1 MHDAALI
8 GVELDADERRA
19 AVIIESG
26 HVNKHH
32 ALGEQYRFRL
42 QLEGVIA
49 TSACGR
55 DWADVAQAPATSDQ
69 NEIGDADLA
78 RVGPTV
84 MLRFGVLLN
93 DGTGYTELFAT
104 ATRVEIAGSDGRE
117 YTVDEFVKLGEDY
130 WDAWEKQ

>member
-32 ALGEQYRFRL
+32 AFAEHYRFRL

-49 TSACGR
+49 TSARGR
-55 DWADVAQAPATSDQ
+55 DWRDVAEAPAMSDQ

-78 RVGPTV
+78 RVGTIV
-84 MLRFGVLLN
+84 MVRFGVLLN
-93 DGTGYTELFAT
+93 DGADYTELFAT

-117 YTVDEFVKLGEDY
+117 YAVDEFVKLGEDY